1 MNLSDVA
8 AIEETPAERR
18 RRRVK
23 QTVARSLLAL
33 AVYGAM
39 VLAARSLHRRVLYQ
53 PPDAPAA
60 EAPEGTK
67 LRTFTAKDG
76 VAVHVLEL
84 TAKKPK
90 RTIVHFHGNAE
101 TVDDSAHLGR
111 ELVKRGFSVVLVEY
125 RGYGRSRGVAPDEA
139 GLYADGH
146 AVLDGLAKEGVSG
159 ASLVLW
165 GQALGAGIAV
175 EMARHH
181 EAASLVL
188 VAPMTSTVALGR
200 HALPPVLPMSLV
212 MVDRY
217 DSLAKAPSIDV
228 PALVVHGAIDDVIP
242 FEQGEALAK
251 ALAHGRLL
259 RVPEGR
265 HDGLYKVGSV
275 FSEIVEHASR

>member
-1 MNLSDVA
+1 MDALDAA

-18 RRRVK
+18 RRRLK
-23 QTVARSLLAL
+23 QTIARSLLAF

-39 VLAARSLHRRVLYQ
+39 VLAARMLHRRVLYQ

-76 VAVHVLEL
+76 VAVHALEL
-84 TAKKPK
+84 LAKKPK

-111 ELVKRGFSVVLVEY
+111 ELVKRGFSVVLVEF
-125 RGYGRSRGVAPDEA
+125 RGYGRSRGVPADEA

-146 AVLDGLAKEGVSG
+146 AVLEGLAKEGVTG
-159 ASLVLW
+159 ESLVLW
-165 GQALGAGIAV
+165 GQALGAGVAV

-181 EAASLVL
+181 AASRMIL

-212 MVDRY
+212 MVDRF
-217 DSLAKAPSIDV
+217 DSLEKAPSIDV
-228 PALVVHGAIDDVIP
+228 PTLVVHGSIDDVIP

-251 ALAHGRLL
+251 ALPQGRML

-275 FSEIVEHASR
+275 FSEIVDHAGR